1 MHIVCFLNSLTSAIT
16 CSHGGCKRT
25 FMYRYALIRH
35 IQKNHVSV
43 DSDEE
48 DFHDDDDGNR
58 VPNNE
63 NDANDDNSDAERDD
77 YFWDDFSQEKN
88 TEMVAV
94 GVARMKASSSVVQ
107 STIDMVV
114 ADSSNLFLDIV
125 GGLKERTSKFLCE
138 RGFRED
144 DE

>member
-1 MHIVCFLNSLTSAIT
+1 MHIVFFWNSFTNTIT

-63 NDANDDNSDAERDD
+63 NDANGDNSDAERDD
-77 YFWDDFSQEKN
+77 YFLGDFSQETKLLKWWQLVLL
-88 TEMVAV
+88 EW
-94 GVARMKASSSVVQ
+94 KLPVV
-107 STIDMVV
+107 
-114 ADSSNLFLDIV
+114 
-125 GGLKERTSKFLCE
+125 LCNPQ
-138 RGFRED
+138 
-144 DE
+144 

>member
-1 MHIVCFLNSLTSAIT
+1 MLLTYLSHLKNTHAHCFFSNSFTSAIT
-16 CSHGGCKRT
+16 CSQGGCKRT

-77 YFWDDFSQEKN
+77 YF
-88 TEMVAV
+88 
-94 GVARMKASSSVVQ
+94 
-107 STIDMVV
+107 
-114 ADSSNLFLDIV
+114 
-125 GGLKERTSKFLCE
+125 
-138 RGFRED
+138 
-144 DE
+144 